1 MAERLRLLSLLL
13 CNAQAAATPVAAVE
27 LHVGGRLPRRT
38 RRPGRCGLLPRSVG
52 RRARQAQMHVVRA
65 AYGCGRQGHGAA
77 DDAADTLQQV
87 IDTLA
92 GYK

>member
-1 MAERLRLLSLLL
+1 MIPRLGGGW
-13 CNAQAAATPVAAVE
+13 AARVQRAK
-27 LHVGGRLPRRT
+27 RRE
-38 RRPGRCGLLPRSVG
+38 RRPEPPLRCCLVPC
-52 RRARQAQMHVVRA
+52 RARQAQMHVVRA